1 MVKRFGARSA
11 GSSGSERQDAFG
23 QGEVSLQLYRG
34 GLAFGQKT
42 PLAWITGVGVEHVQL
57 LELGLFIRLQ
67 GQSAFFRQNNQVVRA
82 QELLG
87 SGDDQAFQS
96 LFDRLLDMESRV
108 AVEPAFQQRVGG
120 SEVSAGLVTPEF
132 DFAPARRLPC
142 VTIEAAKAGCA
153 VWN

>member
-1 MVKRFGARSA
+1 
-11 GSSGSERQDAFG
+11 
-23 QGEVSLQLYRG
+23 
-34 GLAFGQKT
+34 
-42 PLAWITGVGVEHVQL
+42 
-57 LELGLFIRLQ
+57 
-67 GQSAFFRQNNQVVRA
+67 VRA

-108 AVEPAFQQRVGG
+108 AVEPALQQRVGG

-132 DFAPARRLPC
+132 DFAHARRLPC